1 MSCPCL
7 ETLLVERPNRAHQR
21 PEDIGWIDMCQL
33 FVVRSLVIYLW
44 WCFICSWCISCFC
57 KSLCYCFPVPTC
69 SCYSWSHNLWNHEM
83 LQTSLQTSKHPS
95 MLQTSKPWYP
105 STHPNIHPSIS
116 MHRSIQT
123 SKQSSQFTNS
133 TPQPMCQRNEASL
146 KGAPR
151 RIRILNS
158 PKPFKIMRLLKGI
171 SRSYAAVFLLVFLCP
186 FSHKAT
192 QAHWQWHK
200 PHTRTRRPAE
210 FKRGMHQTNNDIL
223 WFGNERRVI
232 TYLLVLMH
240 ANTRNKF
247 RNQCE
252 QKYCCGMENRCIGK
266 RKVDTRLNLVQCEFL
281 SR

>member
-1 MSCPCL
+1 MRC
-7 ETLLVERPNRAHQR
+7 
-21 PEDIGWIDMCQL
+21 
-33 FVVRSLVIYLW
+33 
-44 WCFICSWCISCFC
+44 
-57 KSLCYCFPVPTC
+57 
-69 SCYSWSHNLWNHEM
+69 
-83 LQTSLQTSKHPS
+83 SKHPS
-95 MLQTSKPWYP
+95 KHPNIQACSKHP

-133 TPQPMCQRNEASL
+133 TPQPTRQRNEASL

-151 RIRILNS
+151 RILILNS

-186 FSHKAT
+186 FLT
-192 QAHWQWHK
+192 RPLNRIDNDNVRNE
-200 PHTRTRRPAE
+200 PHTRTRRPTE

-240 ANTRNKF
+240 AITQNKF